1 MIEVSKVQVFDRQL
15 KCIEEVELP
24 ERVYWVSGR
33 SGIGES
39 GLWYKGIG
47 TSYSKHT
54 ALEPNKKDTILS
66 KSTVLYGGYEVQYR
80 NWVNRFGI
88 FNDRMQ
94 WYFSEWIGGAGKRE
108 SKIVENSQ
116 KFSKSAVK
124 VVDVISVIDD
134 HFVYVMEIEGN
145 KWSVDSVDKVVE
157 VLKTMLEEGWN
168 FYWDKGSIRDM
179 NANGLVTDV
188 ADLFYSEDIKHKF
201 GTVYSVVY
209 SMKQLNKAIA
219 SDFEKRMNVVLDV
232 KNIPF
237 ACLKV
242 MKELGCDISGVY
254 DRNTFECNWEDYKR
268 LILDVLM
275 EGRNCAGGEFEEIG
289 REVRDMYKNS
299 FVRSVKNAK
308 DYKR

>member
-1 MIEVSKVQVFDRQL
+1 MIEISKVQVIDRHL
-15 KCIEEVELP
+15 KCIEEVKLP

-47 TSYSKHT
+47 TSYSKHI

-66 KSTVLYGGYEVQYR
+66 KSTVLYGGYEVQYKY
-80 NWVNRFGI
+80 WVNRFGI

-108 SKIVENSQ
+108 SKIIENSQ

-124 VVDVISVIDD
+124 VVDVISVIGD
-134 HFVYVMEIEGN
+134 HCVYVLEIEGN
-145 KWSVDSVDKVVE
+145 KWSIDSVDKVIE

-188 ADLFYSEDIKHKF
+188 ADLFYSEDIKHRF
-201 GTVYSVVY
+201 GTVYSVIY
-209 SMKQLNKAIA
+209 SMKQLNKALA
-219 SDFEKRMNVVLDV
+219 SEFEKRMNVVLDV

-242 MKELGCDISGVY
+242 MNEVGCDVSGIY
-254 DRNTFECNWEDYKR
+254 DKNTFEYNWEDYKR

-275 EGRNCAGGEFEEIG
+275 EGKNCAGGEFEEIG
-289 REVRDMYKNS
+289 DKVKAMYKNN
-299 FVRSVKNAK
+299 FIGGIKNAK
-308 DYKR
+308 NYKK